1 MSADTSG
8 HTKDSMQT
16 TAMIELVTV
25 KETANPR
32 MNYAN
37 EQKQIENVN
46 VMLLTSQT
54 TTYQRKSIVSMKAR

>member
-1 MSADTSG
+1 LI
-8 HTKDSMQT
+8 QT
-16 TAMIELVTV
+16 TAIIELVTV

-37 EQKQIENVN
+37 EPKQIENVN
-46 VMLLTSQT
+46 VMLLTSQA

>member
-1 MSADTSG
+1 MPADTCG
-8 HTKDSMQT
+8 HTKDSIQT
-16 TAMIELVTV
+16 TAIFELVTV
-25 KETANPR
+25 KESANPR